1 MQQSNEP
8 VILGRISGLYGVRGW
23 VKVYSHTDPKE
34 NILNYP
40 IWLVGS
46 KNNQKR
52 IELETGRVH
61 GKGIVAK
68 LVGINDRDQVA
79 KLLGQ
84 DIAVSRDE
92 LPKLD
97 EGEYYWNDL
106 TGLKVVNKEKQELGI
121 VDHLFETGANVVMSV
136 MEGKQERLIPYL
148 TGDVILN
155 VDLEGG
161 VIKVDW
167 PTDF

>member
-1 MQQSNEP
+1 MQQSNDAI
-8 VILGRISGLYGVRGW
+8 ILGRIAGLYGVRGW
-23 VKVYSHTDPKE
+23 VKVYSHTEPKE

-40 IWLVGS
+40 VWLIGS
-46 KNNQKR
+46 NQKS
-52 IELETGRVH
+52 IKLETGKTH

-68 LVGINDRDQVA
+68 LVGIDDRDEVA

-84 DIAVSRDE
+84 DIAVSKDA
-92 LPKLD
+92 LPKLAK
-97 EGEYYWNDL
+97 GEYYWSEL
-106 TGLKVVNKEKQELGI
+106 AGLKVVNKENQELGI
-121 VDHLFETGANVVMSV
+121 VDHLFETGANAVMAV

-161 VIKVDW
+161 VIEVDW
-167 PTDF
+167 PADF